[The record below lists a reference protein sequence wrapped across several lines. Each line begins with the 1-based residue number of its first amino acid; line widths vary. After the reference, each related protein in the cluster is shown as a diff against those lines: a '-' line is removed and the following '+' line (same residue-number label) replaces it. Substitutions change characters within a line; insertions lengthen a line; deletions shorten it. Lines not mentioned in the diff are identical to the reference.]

1 MRMKDN
7 EMTIY
12 HVMRSGSLTGTCAVI
27 GINIDRH
34 HKKGREIWLCEL
46 VNVDGYCANSENS
59 KSWWKRYIAYLK

>member
-1 MRMKDN
+1 MRMKVN

-27 GINIDRH
+27 GINFDIH
-34 HKKGREIWLCEL
+34 HKKGSEIWLCEL

-59 KSWWKRYIAYLK
+59 KSWWKLYIACM